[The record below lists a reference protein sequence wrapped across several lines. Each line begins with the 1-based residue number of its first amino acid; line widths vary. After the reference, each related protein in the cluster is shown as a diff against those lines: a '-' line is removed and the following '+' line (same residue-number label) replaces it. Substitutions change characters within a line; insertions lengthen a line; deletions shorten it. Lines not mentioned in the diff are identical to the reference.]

1 MRGEKGIGH
10 AFRSKIRNLVTKNI
24 LTKLTQNW
32 NKTSELQPGGSAKR
46 EHDIAPDHFREER
59 PTQQIGGEEEGW
71 WKRSIIPVVANI
83 SRWFKVV
90 QGGPRWFKVVQ
101 GP

>member
-1 MRGEKGIGH
+1 MRGEKSIGH

-24 LTKLTQNW
+24 LAKLTKRW
-32 NKTSELQPGGSAKR
+32 KKTSKLQPGGSSKR
-46 EHDIAPDHFREER
+46 EHDNAPDHFREER

-71 WKRSIIPVVANI
+71 WESPIIPVVAI
-83 SRWFKVV
+83 IF
-90 QGGPRWFKVVQ
+90 GGK